1 MDENRLRFGVGV
13 LVVASLGIAVILTF
27 FFGAYPNLFAQR
39 YNVTVRFESAPGV
52 SNETP
57 VLKNGVQIGR
67 VRDIQ
72 LLNPEQADGFD
83 GVQIQLEIDAKYP
96 IAGNYVPTI
105 TQGSLITGA
114 SRIEFVNA
122 SPNKLL
128 EIYDGAIDGQRN
140 MNLDED
146 EKALISKPLGDGTL
160 IGYGD
165 VEQDP
170 YEVFEMIGSLET
182 DVRATLTTI
191 QEAGQSI
198 RAAGQSVDRLAN
210 EVNSLVGQ
218 DGEIRNLST
227 RVGRVVD
234 EIEITVK
241 DVNGI
246 LSDPEIRTALRDSI
260 QRLPR
265 IMEDA
270 EQSIAKIRSAV
281 DGIGGIGES
290 ARRAVEAVERTAG
303 NIEQFT
309 QPFAENSDQLVASIQ
324 KTLEDLDAT
333 ILQVSTF
340 GEQLNRGDGTLRKLI
355 EDDELYWQVKRV
367 LNNVELATVKIR
379 PILDDARV
387 LSDKLAR
394 DPRQLGIKGALDRRP
409 SGMGLK

>member
-27 FFGAYPNLFAQR
+27 FFGAYPNLFAKR
-39 YNVTVRFESAPGV
+39 YNVTVRFEAAPGV

-83 GVQIQLEIDAKYP
+83 GVQIQLEIDSKYP
-96 IAGNYVPTI
+96 LSGNYIPTI

-114 SRIEFVNA
+114 SRIEFINA
-122 SPNKLL
+122 SPNQLL
-128 EIYDGAIDGQRN
+128 AIYDGVIDGQRN
-140 MNLDED
+140 MTLDED
-146 EKALISKPLGDGTL
+146 EKTLISRPLPDGTL
-160 IGYGD
+160 IGYGE
-165 VEQDP
+165 VEKDP

-182 DVRATLTTI
+182 DVRATLLTI

-198 RAAGQSVDRLAN
+198 RAAGESVNLLASD
-210 EVNSLVGQ
+210 VRGLVGD
-218 DGEIRNLST
+218 DGEIRNLSN

-246 LSDPEIRTALRDSI
+246 LSDPEIRAALRESI
-260 QRLPR
+260 QRLPV
-265 IMEDA
+265 IMRDA
-270 EQSIAKIRSAV
+270 EESIAKIRSAV
-281 DGIGGIGES
+281 DGIDGIGES

-309 QPFAENSDQLVASIQ
+309 EPFAANSEQLVASIQ

-367 LNNVELATVKIR
+367 LDNVELATVKIR

-409 SGMGLK
+409 SGMGVK

>member
-27 FFGAYPNLFAQR
+27 FFGAYPNLFAKR
-39 YNVTVRFESAPGV
+39 YNVTVRFEAAPGV

-96 IAGNYVPTI
+96 LSGNYIPTI

-114 SRIEFVNA
+114 SRIEFINA
-122 SPNKLL
+122 SPNQLL
-128 EIYDGAIDGQRN
+128 AIYDGVIDGQRN
-140 MNLDED
+140 MTLDED
-146 EKALISKPLGDGTL
+146 EKTLISRPLPDGTL
-160 IGYGD
+160 IGYGE
-165 VEQDP
+165 VEKDP

-182 DVRATLTTI
+182 DVRATLLTI

-198 RAAGQSVDRLAN
+198 RAAGESVNLLAGD
-210 EVNSLVGQ
+210 VRGLVG
-218 DGEIRNLST
+218 DNGEIKNLSN

-246 LSDPEIRTALRDSI
+246 LSDPEIRAALRESI
-260 QRLPR
+260 QRLPV
-265 IMEDA
+265 IMRDA
-270 EQSIAKIRSAV
+270 EESIAKIRSAV
-281 DGIGGIGES
+281 DGIDGIGES

-309 QPFAENSDQLVASIQ
+309 EPFAANSEQLVASIQ

-367 LNNVELATVKIR
+367 LDNVELATVKIR

-409 SGMGLK
+409 SGMGVK